1 MKNLFLIVLIFSS
14 GFALSQQDNK
24 EGIGKLKM
32 TPEQK
37 EKNIAIH
44 KKFNKDL
51 AELNAKQQQQ
61 TDQLNSRHKKQI
73 DRLHEKNEKETDRI
87 YTPEQQKILQELRAK
102 RERQNQK
109 YK

>member
-1 MKNLFLIVLIFSS
+1 
-14 GFALSQQDNK
+14 
-24 EGIGKLKM
+24 M

-37 EKNIAIH
+37 AKNIEIH

-51 AELNAKQQQQ
+51 AKLKAKQQQQ
-61 TDQLNSRHKKQI
+61 TDKLKSRHKKQI
-73 DRLHEKNEKETDRI
+73 DRLHEKHEKETDRI